1 MELSVASLKCR
12 KVIRCALLCV
22 ACDVPAGR
30 KVCGFLSH
38 NGCSQCF
45 KRFSGTVGAMNYSGD
60 SWPARSGPRHAKD
73 ACSLL
78 NMRTKTDLQK
88 AESELGCQY
97 SALLKLPY
105 FNAPRML
112 IIDPMH
118 NLFLGSAK
126 YFLKSIL
133 LDQGIVKETDFV
145 AIQEWMDKV
154 TVPPDIGRIPHKISR
169 GFSSFTSDQWKNWVI
184 YYSLITM
191 GNILSTNIL
200 ECWRFVLACR
210 ILCSRQLTMEQVML
224 ADALLLHFC
233 QRTERIFGWKC
244 VTPNMHLHCYFTILY
259 C

>member
-1 MELSVASLKCR
+1 MILDPFVTDLKKFWNGVELSVASLKCR

-38 NGCSQCF
+38 NAHLGCSQCF

-133 LDQGIVKETDFV
+133 LDQGIVKVCCYTGV
-145 AIQEWMDKV
+145 GGQSYCS
-154 TVPPDIGRIPHKISR
+154 SR
-169 GFSSFTSDQWKNWVI
+169 YWPYTSQ
-184 YYSLITM
+184 
-191 GNILSTNIL
+191 NIK
-200 ECWRFVLACR
+200 RFFIV
-210 ILCSRQLTMEQVML
+210 
-224 ADALLLHFC
+224 HF
-233 QRTERIFGWKC
+233 
-244 VTPNMHLHCYFTILY
+244 
-259 C
+259 